1 MRLLHTGKISLIRD
15 EKQYLRKDG
24 SVLWASVTVTPLRD
38 RKNRVTSSI
47 SIVEDITDRKQAEMQ
62 LRESEQ
68 KFREFADFLPQS
80 VWACDLSGNLIFA
93 NRGRFQRTGITLT
106 ILREI

>member
-1 MRLLHTGKISLIRD
+1 MKDSAS
-15 EKQYLRKDG
+15 RKDG
-24 SVLWASVTVTPLRD
+24 SVLWASVTVTPSGTE
-38 RKNRVTSSI
+38 KRVTSSI
-47 SIVEDITDRKQAEMQ
+47 SIVEDITDRKRAEMR

-93 NRGRFQRTGITLT
+93 NRGSFSMYRYNPDDFERNLT
-106 ILREI
+106 IWQVISPGDRR